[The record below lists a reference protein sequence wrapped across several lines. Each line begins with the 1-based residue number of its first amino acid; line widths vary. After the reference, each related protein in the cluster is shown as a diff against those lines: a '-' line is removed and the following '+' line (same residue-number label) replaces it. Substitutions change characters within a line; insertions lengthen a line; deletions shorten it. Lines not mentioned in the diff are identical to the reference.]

1 MAKAFVFDLNGT
13 IIDDMHYHNQ
23 AWFDLLTGELKAD
36 LTWEQVKEQMY
47 GKNSELLIRIFGED
61 RFSQEEMDRLSM
73 EKEKRY
79 QAAYKSELKLIPGL
93 DKFLE
98 AAAERSI
105 PMAVGSA
112 AIPYNIDFV
121 LDNLEIRRYFTAVV
135 SADDV
140 QESKPHPETFL
151 SCAMYLNVQPTDCIV
166 FEDAPK
172 GVEAA
177 RNAGMKAVV
186 ITSAHEPEHFAR
198 YDNIIA
204 FISDYNDPVLT
215 SLLD

>member
-151 SCAMYLNVQPTDCIV
+151 SCAMYLNVKPTDCIV

>member
-79 QAAYKSELKLIPGL
+79 QAAYKPELKLIPGL

-151 SCAMYLNVQPTDCIV
+151 SCAMYLDVKPTDCIV

-186 ITSAHEPEHFAR
+186 ITSAHEPEDFAR

>member
-13 IIDDMHYHNQ
+13 IIDDMHFHNQ
-23 AWFDLLTGELKAD
+23 AWFDLLTGELKAN
-36 LTWEQVKEQMY
+36 LTWDQVKEQMY
-47 GKNSELLIRIFGED
+47 GKNSELLIRIFGQD
-61 RFSQEEMDRLSM
+61 KFSQEEMDRLSM

-93 DKFLE
+93 DTFLD

-105 PMAVGSA
+105 PMAIGSA
-112 AIPYNIDFV
+112 AIPFNIDFV
-121 LDNLEIRRYFTAVV
+121 LNNLNLRRYFTAVV

-151 SCAMYLNVQPTDCIV
+151 SCAVYLDVKPEDCIV

-177 RNAGMKAVV
+177 RNAGMKAIV
-186 ITSAHEPEHFAR
+186 ITSAHQPEDFAP

-204 FISDYNDPVLT
+204 FISDYTDPVLAT
-215 SLLD
+215 LLD

>member
-13 IIDDMHYHNQ
+13 IVDDMHFHNQ
-23 AWFDLLTGELKAD
+23 AWFDLLNGELKAN

-47 GKNSELLIRIFGED
+47 GKNSELLIRIFGQNH
-61 RFSQEEMDRLSM
+61 FTQEEMDRLSL
-73 EKEKRY
+73 EKENRY
-79 QAAYKSELKLIPGL
+79 QAAYKTQLKVIAGL
-93 DKFLE
+93 EQFLE
-98 AAAERSI
+98 AASERSI
-105 PMAVGSA
+105 PMAIGSA

-121 LDNLEIRRYFTAVV
+121 LDNLDLRRFFTAVV

-151 SCAMYLNVQPTDCIV
+151 SCAMYLDVKPEDCIV

-186 ITSAHEPEHFAR
+186 ITSAHQPEDFQQ
-198 YDNIIA
+198 YDNVLA
-204 FISDYNDPVLT
+204 FISDYNDPALAQ
-215 SLLD
+215 LLD